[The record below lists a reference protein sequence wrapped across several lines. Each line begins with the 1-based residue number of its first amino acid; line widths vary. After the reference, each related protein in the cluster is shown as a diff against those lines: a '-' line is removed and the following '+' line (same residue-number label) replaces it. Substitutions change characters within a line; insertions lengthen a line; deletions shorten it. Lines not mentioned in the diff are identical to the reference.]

1 MELKSD
7 LFFWFCLLFGFVLVI
22 SDKETQVRSK
32 LFLVIRGCSD
42 WSLDEDMFS
51 LIHLE
56 LYSNYCKSHLLMNS
70 KKAE

>member
-42 WSLDEDMFS
+42 
-51 LIHLE
+51 
-56 LYSNYCKSHLLMNS
+56 
-70 KKAE
+70 